1 MLDINNI
8 SVMLISPTAN
18 KEKDLKCSQFRRWL
32 EARGVEFKAGKGTSH
47 FKIYAN
53 GEMTIFA
60 DHGSKELDEN
70 IRKAIIKKLK
80 LKD

>member
-1 MLDINNI
+1 MLDMDNI
-8 SVMLISPTAN
+8 SVIMALPTAN

-32 EARGVEFKAGKGTSH
+32 EAKGVEFKAGKGTSH